1 MQRVSIDVMQQGSI
15 DVVLYHLPGF
25 CLFLSVS
32 GHRRWSVCASSRRR
46 GCRRETPPFCPL
58 PSGPWG
64 PTPPPPPSNVSHAR
78 THTYPH
84 VPTVISCT
92 RSHAHVPSPTHTYVV
107 VTLPHNPLCSHLHGC
122 YKTLWA
128 LAVADSPEAHGLLT
142 MTFSLMS
149 PAALRSGPSV

>member
-1 MQRVSIDVMQQGSI
+1 MSCYIICRVSVCFY
-15 DVVLYHLPGF
+15 LYRGTGDGV
-25 CLFLSVS
+25 CAQAQDDGAAV
-32 GHRRWSVCASSRRR
+32 GRHRRSVRCHPGLGALRLPLRRA
-46 GCRRETPPFCPL
+46 T
-58 PSGPWG
+58 SVMHV
-64 PTPPPPPSNVSHAR
+64 PTR